1 MVPRAILARRHRAS
15 AEESI
20 GHETA
25 AIEVLSAQG
34 PTPLLA
40 ETLAGR
46 SRSLLHFGRIS
57 EAVSDALRALEAARQ
72 ARYPGGEVLALAQL
86 SRTAHF
92 ANDSAAALDWAR
104 QAQQVLASG
113 EHGWAMRFSGP
124 FIIEILLAS
133 GDLTGARRSLT
144 DGLTWA
150 RETGNWVSQSG
161 LLFLAADL
169 ELRAGNL
176 DDSGRNLREAIETGI
191 RTGTSSRL
199 LLRLDL
205 LGHLCVARGQWA
217 EAVTIWA
224 AFQAQIDAKGTLDL
238 PLYGQRRQE
247 PLREAARALGPD
259 RTSAARERG
268 AAMSLPAT
276 VEFALLL
283 TDAPTP
289 MPLAPPPEEAGLTR
303 LSVREQEL
311 VTLVATG
318 RTDAQIAT
326 ELFISVS
333 TVRSHLDRIRD
344 KTSCRRRADLTRLAL
359 QSGLV

>member
-1 MVPRAILARRHRAS
+1 MPRHSRGGRGACCTS
-15 AEESI
+15 AC
-20 GHETA
+20 
-25 AIEVLSAQG
+25 
-34 PTPLLA
+34 
-40 ETLAGR
+40 
-46 SRSLLHFGRIS
+46 FS
-57 EAVSDALRALEAARQ
+57 EAVSDARQALEAGP
-72 ARYPGGEVLALAQL
+72 PGRLPGAGKSALAQL
-86 SRTAHF
+86 SHTAHF
-92 ANDSAAALDWAR
+92 ANDSAVAQDWAR
-104 QAQQVLASG
+104 QAQQLLASG
-113 EHGWAMRFSGP
+113 EHGWAKRFSGP
-124 FIIEILLAS
+124 FIIDVLLAS

-150 RETGNWVSQSG
+150 RETGNWVSLSG

-176 DDSGRNLREAIETGI
+176 DDCGRNLREAIETGI
-191 RTGTSSRL
+191 RTGTSARL

-205 LGHLCVARGQWA
+205 VGLLCAARGQWA

-224 AFQAQIDAKGTLDL
+224 AFQAQMDAKGTLDL
-238 PLYGQRRQE
+238 PRHAQRRQE
-247 PLREAARALGPD
+247 PLREAARVLGAD

-283 TDAPTP
+283 TDMPAPR
-289 MPLAPPPEEAGLTR
+289 PLAPPPEEAGLTG
-303 LSVREQEL
+303 LSTREQEL

-359 QSGLV
+359 QAGLV